1 MQMAPRLTFPSTLTL
16 AGRVLCTLLVVIH
29 QAHSIVITTDSSP
42 ICQQVQGQC
51 QSTCLGKSYIFD
63 CNSGG
68 TFGSPTSNCQCV
80 STAQQPF
87 DGAATLQ
94 LASYPTDPAACRGL
108 TWLYE
113 CAKTLQVQVV
123 ANNMQATAATTL
135 IPQKTASALMTPQGA
150 LASLTALPSRDK
162 CQEPLQGIVTQPN
175 AALVSVPTYPVGQM
189 MTKGNTTVYLQLG
202 GQTSACI
209 ATYTLVTGQILNLGR
224 EPPPAAP
231 AAANATA
238 PAESGAGSV
247 SSSTS
252 TLLAAATAIISLL
265 GLML

>member
-1 MQMAPRLTFPSTLTL
+1 MNLALAPMLCMQTCSRHLVLHHCATVDPRKSMQCDMCSLS
-16 AGRVLCTLLVVIH
+16 LCVCP
-29 QAHSIVITTDSSP
+29 A
-42 ICQQVQGQC
+42 
-51 QSTCLGKSYIFD
+51 
-63 CNSGG
+63 
-68 TFGSPTSNCQCV
+68 
-80 STAQQPF
+80 A
-87 DGAATLQ
+87 AATLQ